1 MCNKKLP
8 MSIFPSSHKE
18 DGTKSASDSLPVAPK
33 HSLAASVLLI
43 TWLTFMQEG
52 AYHVHG
58 QKALACGCQKCHSS
72 KQSRYKT
79 HPSPHDLV
87 SLQAPVSSW
96 EIHSMT
102 HKTPLARNQCLVMA
116 VQGLLAHSTLIVGS
130 SHLFLTSGS

>member
-1 MCNKKLP
+1 

-79 HPSPHDLV
+79 HPSLHDLV